1 MFLLLQACL
10 GLCFTAAE
18 QEIRFSRPVLPAFLE
33 TVELKGLRINGG
45 SLDLLL
51 RRHAQDVGIEIVRKE
66 ADVRVTMV
74 K

>member
-1 MFLLLQACL
+1 
-10 GLCFTAAE
+10 
-18 QEIRFSRPVLPAFLE
+18 VLPTFLE
-33 TVELKGLRINGG
+33 TVELKGLRIYGG

-66 ADVRVTMV
+66 GEVRVTMV